1 MTQAC
6 LAALSGGRRAPS
18 NSSSSP
24 SSSSST
30 AFLRLPLPLRGG
42 PSLGPAH
49 PLRALSLETDD
60 LTSRGPLLAVLAPL
74 SALRH
79 LRLSCTDK
87 TAERALGSLRVL
99 QVGGAGKGGGRG
111 GVAIHGMVCMGGGL
125 HGKIGVGEGCGV

>member
-1 MTQAC
+1 VTQAC

-18 NSSSSP
+18 GAS
-24 SSSSST
+24 
-30 AFLRLPLPLRGG
+30 LRLPLPLRGDA
-42 PSLGPAH
+42 SLGPAH

-60 LTSRGPLLAVLAPL
+60 LTSRGPELAVLAPL

-99 QVGGAGKGGGRG
+99 QVGGAAGSGGARTCMW
-111 GVAIHGMVCMGGGL
+111 AYLRCPSSPHG
-125 HGKIGVGEGCGV
+125 